1 MTHNTLYTLILDY
14 NGGTYISQ
22 VWGHSPIA
30 AIEKWVD
37 RVTDAEL
44 ITWTLKRSDLEGLCQ
59 ENPVLLNNC
68 ISVWC
73 VTHSTRKG
81 LALVNIVAT
90 QPEALPQIQQKRP
103 PQEPQRRR
111 PSRRK
116 S

>member
-1 MTHNTLYTLILDY
+1 MNHNTLYTIILDY
-14 NGGTYISQ
+14 KGGTYISQ
-22 VWGHSPIA
+22 VRGDSPTA
-30 AIEKWVD
+30 AVEKWVA

-73 VTHSTRKG
+73 VTLSTRKG

-90 QPEALPQIQQKRP
+90 QDETLQSQLVGQN
-103 PQEPQRRR
+103 E
-111 PSRRK
+111 SNE
-116 S
+116 